1 MRKRRLM
8 LATLSLVGVLFFGH
22 GAAAQSYW
30 LPSKEVSLQ
39 VRQEPMVRS
48 FIESQCAYQGKGTY
62 VKDLKWSGKPEEDV
76 QTVTHIINRA
86 QVSVS
91 ETATKITYYNLYD
104 KKEFS
109 EIEELSIAFQMLTDV
124 LTGKQPDPWMT
135 WLLYI
140 CDYTIADKFDYS
152 GDAGLNRFDKTIKT
166 TGRALADDAIKTYG
180 LKDFSRESQIEF
192 LNKTVSS
199 LFYNGWNKSFYY
211 TFNIPL
217 PRVASQYSDVK
228 SVSADGLE
236 ICIALDQEW
245 FDSLKAGTMDQIGFI
260 YSDNPIAMI
269 AARALGLDIKACWY
283 NLSNIGQKHTTTIN
297 AQSL

>member
-1 MRKRRLM
+1 MRISRSIR
-8 LATLSLVGVLFFGH
+8 AASILVGVFIFGFE
-22 GAAAQSYW
+22 AAAQSYW
-30 LPSKEVSLQ
+30 LPSRDIILR
-39 VRQEPMVRS
+39 VRQEPMLKS
-48 FIESQCAYQGKGTY
+48 FIEAQCAYQGNGTY
-62 VKDLKWSGKPEEDV
+62 VKDLKWSGDLEGDV
-76 QTVTHIINRA
+76 QTITHIINRA

-91 ETATKITYYNLYD
+91 ETATNITYYNLYD
-104 KKEFS
+104 KKEFT
-109 EIEELSIAFQMLTDV
+109 EVEELNIAFNVLTNT

-135 WLLYI
+135 WLLYV

-199 LFYNGWNKSFYY
+199 LFYNGWNKSFYN